1 MKIGIFGGTFDPP
14 HNGHLH
20 LAENISK
27 EMCLDKII
35 VIPTFV
41 APHKTDKKTSSAE
54 DRFKMCELCFKS
66 DLFEISNI
74 EINRGGKSYT
84 VDTLTALREKY
95 PDDKFF
101 LIIGSDM
108 LEYFSKWYRYEDILK
123 LCTLCC
129 VGRENKTLT
138 LPDFFTNDNQVYL
151 SSAKPLEMSSTFI
164 RNAVKNSEDINDY
177 LPENVAEYI
186 KERKLYLD

>member
-20 LAENISK
+20 LAKSIADELN
-27 EMCLDKII
+27 LDKII

-41 APHKTDKKTSSAE
+41 APHKTDRKTSFAT
-54 DRFKMCELCFKS
+54 DRFRMCELCFDS
-66 DLFEISNI
+66 DFFEISDI
-74 EINRGGKSYT
+74 EISRGGKSYT
-84 VDTLTALREKY
+84 FDTLTSLKEKY
-95 PDDKFF
+95 PYDSFF

-108 LEYFSKWYRYEDILK
+108 LECFSKWYRYEDILK

-129 VGRENKTLT
+129 VGRENRILT
-138 LPDFFTNDNQVYL
+138 LPDFFTDDDQVYL
-151 SSAKPLEMSSTFI
+151 SSATPLEMSSTFI
-164 RNAVKNSEDINDY
+164 RSAVKEDKNISNY
-177 LPENVAEYI
+177 LPQKVADYI

>member
-20 LAENISK
+20 LAKCVADELS
-27 EMCLDKII
+27 LDKII

-41 APHKTDKKTSSAE
+41 APHKIKCNSSDALTRLE
-54 DRFKMCELCFKS
+54 MCRLAFDS
-66 DLFEISNI
+66 DLYEVSDI

-84 VDTLTALREKY
+84 FDTLTSLRKIY
-95 PDDKFF
+95 PDDSIF
-101 LIIGSDM
+101 LIMGSDM
-108 LEYFSKWYRYEDILK
+108 LEYFSKWYRYKDILE

-129 VGRENKTLT
+129 VGRDNKSLT
-138 LPDFFTNDNQVYL
+138 LPDFFTDADRVYL
-151 SSAKPLEMSSTFI
+151 SSSEPLEMSSTFI
-164 RNAVKNSEDINDY
+164 RSAVKEEKNINDY
-177 LPENVAEYI
+177 LPKKVADYI

>member
-1 MKIGIFGGTFDPP
+1 MKIGILGGTFDPP

-20 LAENISK
+20 LANCIADELN
-27 EMCLDKII
+27 LDKII
-35 VIPTFV
+35 IIPAFA

-54 DRFKMCELCFKS
+54 DRFNMCKLCFNS
-66 DLFEISNI
+66 DFFEVSDI

-84 VDTLTALREKY
+84 IDTLTALKEKY
-95 PDDKFF
+95 PDDDFY

-108 LEYFSKWYRYEDILK
+108 LEYFSKWYRYEDILR

-129 VGRENKTLT
+129 VGRENKALS
-138 LPDFFTNDNQVYL
+138 LPDFFTDKNQVYL

-164 RNAVKNSEDINDY
+164 RNAVKNCTDIKGC
-177 LPENVAEYI
+177 LPENVAHYI
-186 KERKLYLD
+186 NERKLYLD